1 MPYSQFKIYKSSLRK
16 DMPVYLY
23 ETGRTIATR
32 AAVQLYKDGFR
43 DLYIL
48 KSGYDRWDG
57 KRRRANINN
66 KK

>member
-1 MPYSQFKIYKSSLRK
+1 MPYCQFIINKSCLGK

-32 AAVQLYKDGFR
+32 AVVQLYKDGFR

-57 KRRRANINN
+57 K
-66 KK
+66 KKKSKY